1 MEYSRY
7 VCISKQPIA
16 FKYSLTCRWGID
28 SLSSW
33 WKSSSSGMI
42 YRSYWSRKIK
52 KTTNKRSDY
61 IWFYSSIISYHHSYS
76 CIFIICLFYI
86 NIIFHMSYI
95 LLVLWLVALI
105 KGADYLVDGSSSL
118 AKKYG
123 ISNAVIWL
131 TIVAFWT
138 SMPELIVNILWALQW
153 SSSIAFG
160 NIIGSN
166 IANILLILWVTGLIS
181 NLKVQEP
188 TIWKEIP
195 FSLLAVIVLLI
206 FANMNFIDGLEIST
220 LLRSGGLLLI
230 SFFVI
235 FLYYAY
241 ESAQHQ
247 IIQHDNDD
255 ISTLPWWETTL
266 FIIGGLT
273 ALYFWG
279 TRTVDGATEIA
290 KQLWLSDFLISV
302 TVIAIGTSLPELVTS
317 VIAAR
322 KNNIDMAVG
331 NIIGSNIFNI
341 FWILWVTAL
350 IQPLDFPTW
359 ANVDMAVISLAT
371 VLLFI
376 FMFIGKRHHLDKR
389 QSLMFILIYIAYMVY
404 VIMRW

>member
-1 MEYSRY
+1 
-7 VCISKQPIA
+7 
-16 FKYSLTCRWGID
+16 
-28 SLSSW
+28 
-33 WKSSSSGMI
+33 
-42 YRSYWSRKIK
+42 
-52 KTTNKRSDY
+52 
-61 IWFYSSIISYHHSYS
+61 
-76 CIFIICLFYI
+76 
-86 NIIFHMSYI
+86 MSYL

-105 KGADYLVDGSSSL
+105 KGADYLVDGASSL

-123 ISNAVIWL
+123 ISNAIIWL

-138 SMPELIVNILWALQW
+138 SMPELIVNILWALEW
-153 SSSIAFG
+153 NSSIAFG

-181 NLKVQEP
+181 KLKVQEP

-206 FANMNFIDGLEIST
+206 FANMNIIDGLEIST
-220 LLRSGGLLLI
+220 LLRSSGLLLI
-230 SFFVI
+230 AFFAI

-247 IIQHDNDD
+247 DIQNNDTDD
-255 ISTLPWWETTL
+255 IATLPWWKTAI
-266 FIIGGLT
+266 FIIWWLA

-279 TRTVDGATEIA
+279 TRTVDWATEIA

-331 NIIGSNIFNI
+331 NIVGSNIFNI

-350 IQPLDFPTW
+350 IQPLDFPVW
-359 ANVDMAVISLAT
+359 ANVDMAVISIAT
-371 VLLFI
+371 ILLFI
-376 FMFIGKRHHLDKR
+376 FMFIGKKHHLDKR
-389 QSLMFILIYIAYMVY
+389 QSALFILIYIAYMVY

>member
-1 MEYSRY
+1 
-7 VCISKQPIA
+7 
-16 FKYSLTCRWGID
+16 
-28 SLSSW
+28 
-33 WKSSSSGMI
+33 
-42 YRSYWSRKIK
+42 
-52 KTTNKRSDY
+52 
-61 IWFYSSIISYHHSYS
+61 
-76 CIFIICLFYI
+76 
-86 NIIFHMSYI
+86 MSYVFLI
-95 LLVLWLVALI
+95 LWLVLLI

-123 ISNAVIWL
+123 ISNAIIWL

-153 SSSIAFG
+153 NSSIAFG

-181 NLKVQEP
+181 TLKVQKP

-195 FSLLAVIVLLI
+195 FSLLAVIVLMI
-206 FANMNFIDGLEIST
+206 FANMNLIDGLQIST

-241 ESAQHQ
+241 ESAKHQ
-247 IIQHDNDD
+247 TTNNDNDD
-255 ISTLPWWETTL
+255 IAILPWWKTGF
-266 FIIGGLT
+266 FIIWGLA
-273 ALYFWG
+273 ALYFGG
-279 TRTVDGATEIA
+279 TLTVNGATDIA

-350 IQPLDFPTW
+350 IKPLDFPAG
-359 ANVDMAVISLAT
+359 ANVDMAVVSIAT
-371 VLLFI
+371 LLLFI
-376 FMFIGKRHHLDKR
+376 FMFIGKRHQLQKR
-389 QSLMFILIYIAYMVY
+389 QSVLFIVLYIAYIIY
-404 VIMRW
+404 VIWRG